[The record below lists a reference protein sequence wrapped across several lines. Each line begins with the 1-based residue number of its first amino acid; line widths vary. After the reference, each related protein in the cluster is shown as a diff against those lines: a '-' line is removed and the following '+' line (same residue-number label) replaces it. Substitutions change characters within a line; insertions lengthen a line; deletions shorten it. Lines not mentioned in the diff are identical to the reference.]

1 MKIIFFKI
9 ANKTYNNPNLRN
21 AYKMNKKKENEEHA
35 FNMFHK
41 LWVFFGCILSQIY
54 WVESQL
60 RFEFE

>member
-21 AYKMNKKKENEEHA
+21 GYKMNKKKENEEHA

-41 LWVFFGCILSQIY
+41 LYLYAVIEEFF
-54 WVESQL
+54 
-60 RFEFE
+60 F